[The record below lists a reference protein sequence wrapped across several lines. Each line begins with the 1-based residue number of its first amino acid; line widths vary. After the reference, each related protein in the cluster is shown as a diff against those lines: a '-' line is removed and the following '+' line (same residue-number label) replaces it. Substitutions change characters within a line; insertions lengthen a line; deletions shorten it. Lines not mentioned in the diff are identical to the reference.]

1 MDPSEAERLLGVSLQ
16 VFSCLHSKPVDRDS
30 TEGRGG
36 EESIDAGSV
45 TGIRDRFVP
54 PARIGG
60 AIVSRGIAPAT
71 GAVQSCLLLPSP
83 HPLAPLPRHPRTTG
97 TARRRRLAGECRAAE
112 GGAVQT
118 RYSDCS
124 CPVGGSAH
132 LPLDP
137 TTTTGA
143 ADPAADA
150 AAQRHRSL
158 ENNAE
163 HRLATLPTSRALIH
177 RMCGLV

>member
-1 MDPSEAERLLGVSLQ
+1 M
-16 VFSCLHSKPVDRDS
+16 
-30 TEGRGG
+30 
-36 EESIDAGSV
+36 
-45 TGIRDRFVP
+45 
-54 PARIGG
+54 
-60 AIVSRGIAPAT
+60 
-71 GAVQSCLLLPSP
+71 
-83 HPLAPLPRHPRTTG
+83 
-97 TARRRRLAGECRAAE
+97 AGECRAAE

-163 HRLATLPTSRALIH
+163 HRLATLLTSRALIH
-177 RMCGLV
+177 RICGLV